1 MVATQEIISIAND
14 FTNAPG
20 ARNIDEGPFSG
31 EQFLKDVLKPAFEK
45 AINVGYDIVIDLD
58 NTEGYATS
66 FLEEAFGGLAR
77 LYGKEKVFEILEF
90 KSEDEPLLIDEIKIY
105 ISEAEAA

>member
-1 MVATQEIISIAND
+1 MEDTLKILSISND

-31 EQFLKDVLKPAFEK
+31 EQFLKNVLQPEFLK
-45 AINVGYDIVIDLD
+45 AIEGNYTLLIDLD

-77 LYGKEKVFEILEF
+77 LHTKSKVLSKLEF
-90 KSEDEPLLIDEIKIY
+90 KSDDEPLLIDEIKMY
-105 ISEAEAA
+105 ISEAE